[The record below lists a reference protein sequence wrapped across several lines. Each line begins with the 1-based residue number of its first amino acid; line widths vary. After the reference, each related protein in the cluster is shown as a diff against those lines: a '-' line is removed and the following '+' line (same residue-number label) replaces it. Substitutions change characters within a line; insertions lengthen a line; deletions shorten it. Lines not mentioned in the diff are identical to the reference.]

1 MEQEMGNPVRER
13 VEAITAFIVP
23 PACREEVLGDLHERN
38 STLARFCIDALR
50 TVPHV
55 VLSRI
60 RRTADPQLL
69 VLHAIALY
77 LCYFGS
83 VWFED
88 RALLRETSGL
98 LRVAVPVVIVLL
110 AIVFDDAYAKPG
122 RRSPLYLARG
132 PLLGFVCTFLVQS
145 IPLKLLFYGGAMG
158 LPVTV
163 ALRIFFSPQSTSR
176 QGPV

>member
-1 MEQEMGNPVRER
+1 MEQEMGNRVRESLELL
-13 VEAITAFIVP
+13 VGLFTP

-38 STLARFCIDALR
+38 PTVVRFCMDALR

-55 VLSRI
+55 IVSRI

-69 VLHAIALY
+69 VLYAIALY

-83 VWFED
+83 AWFED

-110 AIVFDDAYAKPG
+110 AIVFDDVYAQAG
-122 RRSPLYLARG
+122 RRSLLYLARG
-132 PLLGFVCTFLVQS
+132 PLLGFVCTFLAQS
-145 IPLKLLFYGGAMG
+145 LPVGIVFYGGAMG

>member
-1 MEQEMGNPVRER
+1 MEQEMGNRVRER
-13 VEAITAFIVP
+13 LEALVGWFTP

-50 TVPHV
+50 TLPLVIA
-55 VLSRI
+55 SRI
-60 RRTADPQLL
+60 RRTTDLQLL

-110 AIVFDDAYAKPG
+110 AIVFDDAYSNPG
-122 RRSPLYLARG
+122 RRSLLYLARG
-132 PLLGFVCTFLVQS
+132 PLLGFVCTFLAQS
-145 IPLKLLFYGGAMG
+145 LPLGIVFYGGAMG

>member
-1 MEQEMGNPVRER
+1 MGNPVRER
-13 VEAITAFIVP
+13 LEVLVGFFTP

-50 TVPHV
+50 TLPLVIA
-55 VLSRI
+55 SRI
-60 RRTADPQLL
+60 RRTTDPQLL

-98 LRVAVPVVIVLL
+98 LRVAVPLVIVLL
-110 AIVFDDAYAKPG
+110 AILFDDAYAKPG
-122 RRSPLYLARG
+122 RRSLLYLARG
-132 PLLGFVCTFLVQS
+132 PLLGFVYTFLAQS
-145 IPLKLLFYGGAMG
+145 LPLGIVFYGGAMG